1 MAEQERKPHDRRRPH
16 VLRIVFRAVMV
27 FWVIVLVDGYFTHL
41 PIHDPGTRPPGEEVG
56 ILHVHTTVNHGGGSP
71 DQVVEA
77 ARQANLSFVTITD
90 PNIAFHRGMLKR
102 QPNDVVVIGGEE
114 VSTSEGHLLLLGVQ
128 PGWRDAKPHP
138 AEDFMQAAGKVG
150 AMRIIAH
157 PFGAPRWRHWDT
169 NSFEGIE
176 VWNDDVQ
183 LRHGGFQLLVT
194 LLMYSVNPELAL
206 TRLASRPNA
215 ELKKWDEL
223 LKTRHIVGTCGSD
236 AHEAIPLGGSRLW
249 KFPKYSTVFRI
260 SRQHVLLASATEP
273 GKPAPRSSEAIL
285 DALRKGHTFCAV
297 DSLAPSSGFQEE
309 VTSGAAAA
317 GIGDTAPY
325 DPKSP
330 PKLRIALP
338 ATPSKPLIKIF
349 KDGEEWFSSS
359 DQSLEKEIPSPGVYR
374 TEVWLRQP
382 GLTGWNRWTPW
393 IIANPIY
400 VEATTQ

>member
-1 MAEQERKPHDRRRPH
+1 MPEQAPKSRPRPRH
-16 VLRIVFRAVMV
+16 PVLRVLVRVFLV
-27 FWVIVLVDGYFTHL
+27 FWLIVLIDGYFTRL

-71 DQVVEA
+71 GQVVEA
-77 ARQANLSFVTITD
+77 AREANLSFVTITD
-90 PNIAFHRGMLKR
+90 HNIAFHLGMLKQ
-102 QPNDVVVIGGEE
+102 QPTDVIVVGGEE

-138 AEDFMQAAGKVG
+138 AEDFMQAAGKLG
-150 AMRIIAH
+150 AMRIVAH
-157 PFGAPRWRHWDT
+157 PFGAPRWKHWDT

-183 LRHGGFQLLVT
+183 LRRGAFEVLVT
-194 LLMYSVNPELAL
+194 LLMYPVNPELAL
-206 TRLASRPNA
+206 TRLAKRPTP

-223 LKTRHIVGTCGSD
+223 LKTRHVVGTCGSD

-249 KFPKYSTVFRI
+249 KFPKYATVFRI

-297 DSLAPSSGFQEE
+297 DSLAPASGFQEE
-309 VTSGAAAA
+309 VTSGAATA
-317 GIGDTAPY
+317 GMGDTAPF
-325 DPKSP
+325 DGKSL
-330 PKLRIALP
+330 PKLRITLP
-338 ATPSKPLIKIF
+338 QTPSKPLIKIY
-349 KDGEEWFSSS
+349 KDGEPWTESS
-359 DQSLEKEIPSPGVYR
+359 DQTLEKEIPSPGVYR

-382 GLTGWNRWTPW
+382 GLTGWNHWTPW

-400 VEATTQ
+400 VEAQKQ

>member
-1 MAEQERKPHDRRRPH
+1 MPEPLSKSKSRPRH
-16 VLRIVFRAVMV
+16 PLLRILFRAFLI
-27 FWVIVLVDGYFTHL
+27 FWLIVLIDGYFTHL
-41 PIHDPGTRPPGEEVG
+41 PIHDFGTRPPGEEVG
-56 ILHVHTTVNHGGGSP
+56 ILHVHTTVNHGGGTP

-77 ARQANLSFVTITD
+77 ARAANLSFVTITD
-90 PNIAFHRGMLKR
+90 HNIAFHRGMLKQ
-102 QPNDVVVIGGEE
+102 QPTDVIVIGGEE

-138 AEDFMQAAGKVG
+138 AEDFMQAAGKLG
-150 AMRIIAH
+150 AIRIIAH
-157 PFGAPRWRHWDT
+157 PFGAPRWKHWDT

-183 LRHGGFQLLVT
+183 LRRGGFQFLVT
-194 LLMYSVNPELAL
+194 LLMYPVNPELAL
-206 TRLASRPNA
+206 TRLAKRPTP

-223 LKTRHIVGTCGSD
+223 LKTRHVVGTCGSD

-273 GKPAPRSSEAIL
+273 GKPAPRSSDAIL

-297 DSLAPSSGFQEE
+297 DSLAPASGFQEQ
-309 VTSGAAAA
+309 VASGAAIA
-317 GIGDTAPY
+317 GLGDTAPY
-325 DPKSP
+325 DAKSL
-330 PKLRIALP
+330 PKLRITLP
-338 ATPSKPLIKIF
+338 QTPSKPLIKIY
-349 KDGEEWFSSS
+349 KDGEPWMESS
-359 DQSLEKEIPSPGVYR
+359 DQTLGKEIASPGVYR

-400 VEATTQ
+400 VEAEKK